1 MRNVDDSGRHR
12 AVHYGRVEPDRAGR
26 EQTDDEG
33 VGAPGAVESRWRA
46 VNMLSPSP
54 PHHRTIFA
62 VDIEGSTTRNN
73 TAKGDLR
80 GAMYALLEQ
89 ALRANGIDEDFCDPL
104 VDRGDGIL
112 ALIRPLDEV
121 PKTLLLSKVVPS
133 LRELL
138 LDHEVRHPGQRLR
151 LRAVLHAGEVH
162 HDLRAPFGEA
172 LDVAFRLLDA
182 PEVKQRFRLVTDPLL
197 LVVSD
202 WIYRTIVRQGYE
214 GIDEQMFQPV
224 TQVVVHDVVYP
235 GWAYLEDAPAAEVP
249 GMLGRL
255 SASARLM
262 HASRRFEERGHVV

>member
-1 MRNVDDSGRHR
+1 
-12 AVHYGRVEPDRAGR
+12 
-26 EQTDDEG
+26 
-33 VGAPGAVESRWRA
+33 
-46 VNMLSPSP
+46 MLSPSP

-73 TAKGDLR
+73 TAKADLR
-80 GAMYALLEQ
+80 GAMYELLEQ
-89 ALRANGIDEDFCDPL
+89 ALRANGIDEDCCDPL

-121 PKTLLLSKVVPS
+121 PKTVLLAKVVPT

-138 LDHEVRHPGQRLR
+138 VDHEKNNPGQRLR

-162 HDLRAPFGEA
+162 HDSRGPFGEA

-182 PEVKQRFRLVTDPLL
+182 PEVKQRFRMVAGPLL
-197 LVVSD
+197 LVVSE

-214 GIDEQMFQPV
+214 GIDELRFQPI
-224 TQVVVHDVVYP
+224 TQVVVHDAVHP
-235 GWAYLEDAPAAEVP
+235 GWAYLPDAPVAADLP
-249 GMLGRL
+249 GMLGRW

-262 HASRRFEERGHVV
+262 HAARRFEDRKHVV

>member
-1 MRNVDDSGRHR
+1 MNG
-12 AVHYGRVEPDRAGR
+12 
-26 EQTDDEG
+26 
-33 VGAPGAVESRWRA
+33 
-46 VNMLSPSP
+46 LSPSP

-73 TAKGDLR
+73 TAKADLR

-89 ALRANGIDEDFCDPL
+89 ALRANGIGEDFCDPL

-121 PKTLLLSKVVPS
+121 PKTVLLSKVVPTLS
-133 LRELL
+133 ELL
-138 LDHEVRHPGQRLR
+138 VDHEVSHPGQRLR

-162 HDLRAPFGEA
+162 HDIRGPFGEA

-182 PEVKQRFRLVTDPLL
+182 PEVKQRFRLVAGPLL

-214 GIDEQMFQPV
+214 GIDERMFQPV
-224 TQVVVHDVVYP
+224 TRVTVADSVQL
-235 GWAYLEDAPAAEVP
+235 GWAYLPEAPVAAAVP

-255 SASARLM
+255 SASTRLA
-262 HASRRFEERGHVV
+262 HAARRFEERRHVV

>member
-1 MRNVDDSGRHR
+1 MND
-12 AVHYGRVEPDRAGR
+12 
-26 EQTDDEG
+26 
-33 VGAPGAVESRWRA
+33 
-46 VNMLSPSP
+46 LSPSP

-80 GAMYALLEQ
+80 GAMYAYLEQ
-89 ALRANGIDEDFCDPL
+89 ALRANGIGEDYCDPL

-112 ALIRPLDEV
+112 ALIRPVDEV
-121 PKTLLLSKVVPS
+121 PKTLLLAKVVPA

-138 LDHEVRHPGQRLR
+138 ADHEAGSPGQQLR

-162 HDLRAPFGEA
+162 HDNRGPYSEA

-202 WIYRTIVRQGYE
+202 LIYRTIVRQGYE
-214 GIDEQMFQPV
+214 GIDVRTFVPV
-224 TQVVVHDVVYP
+224 TRVTVHDAVYP
-235 GWAYLEDAPAAEVP
+235 GWAYQPAVSAAPDLP

-255 SASARLM
+255 AAGARIA
-262 HASRRFEERGHVV
+262 HAARRFEERRHVV